1 MAEHRCLSE
10 PAVAHAPP
18 LCTCQAD
25 RADVHP
31 QGIWVGESGP
41 GTKTAR
47 SATRSVHGHMGPS
60 LRCANGGTCRGGK
73 AAELRYQAGSGHPYP
88 HSFPK
93 HRPKNRHNQVSKKK
107 RNEKVECHN
116 LRCALRLLFSR
127 RGSPLLGLL
136 LAFPDQKQLGRTP
149 WARPS
154 AVASGRGGGG
164 FFLFIPPC
172 LPSCRL

>member
-1 MAEHRCLSE
+1 
-10 PAVAHAPP
+10 
-18 LCTCQAD
+18 
-25 RADVHP
+25 
-31 QGIWVGESGP
+31 
-41 GTKTAR
+41 
-47 SATRSVHGHMGPS
+47 MGPS

-127 RGSPLLGLL
+127 RGSLLLGLL
-136 LAFPDQKQLGRTP
+136 LAFPDQKWLGRMP

-154 AVASGRGGGG
+154 AVASGREGVLPFHPSLSAFLPPVTSSFLTWRKAPVGTQGSIPGSLLQLPHEADPLCWGSCQSRIDFGGA
-164 FFLFIPPC
+164 
-172 LPSCRL
+172 